1 MQRGALEIQKKSHE
15 SIELRPFKC
24 LQCKCQQKN
33 IYWKKQKQGQKKEY
47 NNFFVKLSVS
57 NSGLDSKWHP
67 LELTYFVTIL
77 KTLNGT
83 CQNSG
88 HKRKWS
94 NMIYVFIVS
103 FFKVYFNS
111 IFSHTKKDGF
121 STVFTGFRTNQQ
133 KMGTILNVTKGYY
146 GQIVKISSNNY
157 RLFFLWSIAQSFY
170 TNLHELFC
178 QLVNSGNFMENCWI
192 SCQVMA
198 NIKFFM
204 TIS

>member
-1 MQRGALEIQKKSHE
+1 MERY
-15 SIELRPFKC
+15 R
-24 LQCKCQQKN
+24 
-33 IYWKKQKQGQKKEY
+33 KKQKQGQKKEY

-121 STVFTGFRTNQQ
+121 STVLQDF
-133 KMGTILNVTKGYY
+133 V
-146 GQIVKISSNNY
+146 QISKKWARCKTWQ
-157 RLFFLWSIAQSFY
+157 RLLWSDFQNIIQ
-170 TNLHELFC
+170 
-178 QLVNSGNFMENCWI
+178 QLWCIFFPKIWFKWVLIFQNS
-192 SCQVMA
+192 
-198 NIKFFM
+198 
-204 TIS
+204 T

>member
-133 KMGTILNVTKGYY
+133 KRGTMQNVTKVTMTRLSKYY
-146 GQIVKISSNNY
+146 PTIMMYFFQKSDIYEYLFVKIVY
-157 RLFFLWSIAQSFY
+157 KVHIF
-170 TNLHELFC
+170 
-178 QLVNSGNFMENCWI
+178 
-192 SCQVMA
+192 
-198 NIKFFM
+198 
-204 TIS
+204 